1 MKNILSFVTGA
12 ILGCTLLGCVP
23 AEQTALPDNPNDP
36 TQMNEFQNAIKEL
49 PANDQKDI
57 IDFITRMGEQK
68 KAGGYGYI
76 RGMRAQEALA
86 KQREWIKEETA
97 RNKAEF
103 ALQEKMALEA
113 AAKKTA
119 DKKVESELRG
129 ICNISLKKKK
139 KAGNKLSMT
148 LKFENKGDKEIVG
161 MYGKLQF
168 LDKKDEVLK
177 EIKIPLREKLK
188 AKKSVTWSG
197 DLPFNKAKEKDV
209 AFAKIPIADLKVN
222 WLPDNYTFADG
233 TRIGKGI

>member
-1 MKNILSFVTGA
+1 MRKILSFVTGA
-12 ILGCTLLGCVP
+12 ILGCALLGCVP
-23 AEQTALPDNPNDP
+23 PEQTALPDNPNDP
-36 TQMNEFQNAIKEL
+36 IQVSEFQNAVKEL
-49 PANDQKDI
+49 PADEQKDI
-57 IDFITRMGEQK
+57 NDFVARMGEQK

-76 RGMRAQEALA
+76 RGMRAHEALA

-97 RNKAEF
+97 RKKAEF
-103 ALQEKMALEA
+103 DHLEKTALEA

-119 DKKVESELRG
+119 DKEVESKLRG
-129 ICNISLKKKK
+129 ICNISLTKKK

-148 LKFENKGDKEIVG
+148 LKFENKGDKEIVS

-168 LDKKDEVLK
+168 HDKKGELLK
-177 EIKIPLREKLK
+177 EIKIPLQEKLK

-222 WLPDNYTFADG
+222 WLPENYTFADG
-233 TRIGKGI
+233 TKIGKGM